1 MVPVRGKLPC
11 GRARLPTK
19 FLQPLALRRFGR
31 FRERRGHDDLVW
43 REVPDERGLWRH
55 FRRDVL
61 AGGHPRAPMSVSD
74 GSDVDDLS
82 EGGEFDDLGVLSILR
97 VGLDNSQLSVFP
109 LTLWGLK
116 ESDLPTIFHGLRR
129 GHPWVRTSA
138 TFEARQ
144 VRRLGSLDRSSE
156 PVVNFSNL
164 EFCPDVWALWTSGD
178 SRPSRISPFS
188 SSRTRSTSCSR
199 GSSRTRGGF
208 NAVRILKFFETPG
221 KKDAA
226 SPVS

>member
-1 MVPVRGKLPC
+1 M
-11 GRARLPTK
+11 
-19 FLQPLALRRFGR
+19 
-31 FRERRGHDDLVW
+31 
-43 REVPDERGLWRH
+43 
-55 FRRDVL
+55 
-61 AGGHPRAPMSVSD
+61 
-74 GSDVDDLS
+74 
-82 EGGEFDDLGVLSILR
+82 GVLSILR

-138 TFEARQ
+138 TFEARR

-188 SSRTRSTSCSR
+188 SSRTRSTSRSR
-199 GSSRTRGGF
+199 GSLRTRGGF
-208 NAVRILKFFETPG
+208 DAVRILRLWLQS
-221 KKDAA
+221 A
-226 SPVS
+226 SQRGVNSNCKLQRREIVQSPTDPLLQSIVII